1 MVRSTGLFRKLSN
14 IAEGISNLVKY

>member
-14 IAEGISNLVKY
+14 IAERISNLVKY